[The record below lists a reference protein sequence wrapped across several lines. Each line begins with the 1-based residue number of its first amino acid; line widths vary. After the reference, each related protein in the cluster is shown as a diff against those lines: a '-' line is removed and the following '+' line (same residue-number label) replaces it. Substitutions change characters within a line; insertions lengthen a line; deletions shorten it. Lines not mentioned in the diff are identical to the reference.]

1 MLNKMENG
9 SGLLLVGTFDGS
21 LVGVENDGEWVGL
34 LLVGTFDGS
43 LVGVEYDGEW
53 VGLLLVGI

>member
-1 MLNKMENG
+1 MG
-9 SGLLLVGTFDGS
+9 I
-21 LVGVENDGEWVGL
+21 LVGVEYDGEWVGL

-53 VGLLLVGI
+53 VGLLLVGILVGVE